1 MPKRVAPLVIQ
12 RRNIIRIFN
21 ANNPNEE
28 PDNLDW
34 DILEKG
40 ATFEDN
46 LNGMI
51 EEYSQFNWGRFNDK
65 SEKYEIEEDYEKHK
79 AQERINSALELLDL
93 PPEPDSVD
101 SFSKTKEN
109 KPHWKIEQTEGGETY
124 SIQIEI
130 KSHKAVAKDKM
141 YDYGRIQ
148 LTVDQALV
156 GLKANI
162 TVFKP
167 R

>member
-65 SEKYEIEEDYEKHK
+65 SEKYEIE
-79 AQERINSALELLDL
+79 
-93 PPEPDSVD
+93 EPDSVD